1 MVLNIKTERKIKIQY
16 PVKVS
21 FKSEGGNEELFRK
34 KKLEDLSP
42 VDLRWQEMLKEAL

>member
-1 MVLNIKTERKIKIQY
+1 MK
-16 PVKVS
+16 S
-21 FKSEGGNEELFRK
+21 FSGKK

>member
-1 MVLNIKTERKIKIQY
+1 MKEKKKNKIQY

-34 KKLEDLSP
+34 KKNLEDLSP
-42 VDLRWQEMLKEAL
+42 VDLHWQEMLKEAL